1 MATVPTIVDI
11 QKTAYDNANLAMD
24 AAIRY
29 TDNAVTAI
37 NQLNLNGIDASI
49 PGPPFITGSA
59 DSYRLEAIAAG
70 NLPVVPGLVSYDGI
84 NAPARPGNTTFSVPS
99 ISNIPTFTV
108 VEPIITMPVA
118 PSSTLPAAP
127 GAAPTFNAPAIPSK
141 PTIALPIVP
150 TFAAVAIP
158 VADAV
163 SIPIFI
169 ATTDFGDVTAPTDR
183 FEWSEAEYKS
193 VMLDEVKK
201 KLLYD
206 LQNGGYG
213 IEEADE
219 RRLWD
224 RAREREMV
232 SAQTRLGELARLHAA
247 RGFDLPP
254 GALYAQ
260 QQDAQQEALEKN
272 STLSRD
278 IASKR
283 ADLYVENR
291 KFTIEAARQ
300 VEDMLIR
307 HAGTVAERALNAA
320 KVTVE
325 LGVAIFNAQ
334 VAKYSAK
341 LDAYRTYAAAY
352 ESQVRAALA
361 GVEVFKAK
369 VEGARLTVE
378 TQKLYA
384 DVYQTQIQGA
394 TALIG
399 MYETEMRAAQV
410 AASIEQL
417 KLEGFRT
424 QVSAYAEQVR
434 ARVAEF
440 DMFEAQIKG
449 ELSKVAVYESSVR
462 AYTARLSG
470 IEVEA
475 RVADSRSRIEIA
487 QSAEKLDVYR
497 SDIEAY
503 KTQIA
508 MVSEKVK
515 AQLDKYRSEITAYAA
530 YMDSIKA
537 ASATRLGSDEANARI
552 SVANT
557 GLVLEQLKSR
567 VALLNQS
574 ISIAGGISNASAGA
588 MASLGSAWASSVTG
602 LSAEIK

>member
-1 MATVPTIVDI
+1 MAADDVTAIQDI
-11 QKTAYDNANLAMD
+11 AYN
-24 AAIRY
+24 
-29 TDNAVTAI
+29 NAVTAMNNAVTYSNNAVAAI
-37 NQLNLNGIDASI
+37 QALQAYTGANI
-49 PGPPFITGSA
+49 PTPPFISGSA
-59 DSYRLEAIAAG
+59 DSYQIEAIALAA
-70 NLPVVPGLVSYDGI
+70 LPLTPGLASYDGI
-84 NAPARPGNTTFSVPS
+84 NAPARPSNTTFSVPS
-99 ISNIPTFTV
+99 ISAIPMLSV
-108 VEPIITMPVA
+108 VEPIIVLPVA

-127 GAAPTFNAPAIPSK
+127 GAAPAFNAPAIPDK
-141 PTIALPIVP
+141 PVITLPAVP
-150 TFAAVAIP
+150 TFAAVTIP

-183 FEWSEAEYKS
+183 FEWGETEYKS
-193 VMLDEVKK
+193 AMLDEVKR

-213 IEEADE
+213 IDEADE

-224 RAREREMV
+224 RAREREVV
-232 SAQTRLGELARLHAA
+232 SAQTRLDELARLHAA

-260 QQDAQQEALEKN
+260 QQDAQQEALEKS

-291 KFTIEAARQ
+291 KFTIQAARE

-320 KVTVE
+320 KATVE
-325 LGVAIFNAQ
+325 MGVAIFNAQ
-334 VAKYSAK
+334 VAKYTAK
-341 LDAYRTYAAAY
+341 LEAYRVYAAAY

-384 DVYQTQIQGA
+384 DVYLTQIQGA

-410 AASIEQL
+410 SASIEQI

-449 ELSKVAVYESSVR
+449 ELAKVEIYDVSVR
-462 AYTARLSG
+462 AHNTRLAG

-475 RVADSRSRIEIA
+475 RVADTKSRVEIA

-497 SDIEAY
+497 SDIESY
-503 KTQIA
+503 KAQIA
-508 MVSEKVK
+508 AVSEEVR
-515 AQLDKYRSEITAYAA
+515 AQLDKYRSEITGYAA
-530 YMDSIKA
+530 YMDVFKST
-537 ASATRLGSDEANARI
+537 SSLRVTSDEANARI
-552 SVANT
+552 SVSNNT
-557 GLVLEQLKSR
+557 IIAEDLRSR
-567 VALLNQS
+567 VALLNQALLG
-574 ISIAGGISNASAGA
+574 AGNIGNGSASA
-588 MASLGSAWASSVTG
+588 MASIGSAWASSVLG
-602 LSAEIK
+602 LTAEIK